1 MMPVEWLD
9 VCRRAGD
16 AVARVL
22 EALPTRVEREP
33 GVGTGEGG
41 DETTVVDA
49 EAEGA
54 VLGVLEDVAAG
65 GAEFTVVSEELG
77 ERTFGHNAAGCYVV
91 VDPIDG
97 SVNAKRGLPFYAL
110 SIAVAEGP
118 TMGDVVAG
126 FVRDYGTGE
135 EWTAIRG
142 EGAFLNGAPISLPGP
157 KDELEMLAL
166 EGTTTELINK
176 HLPVFVGLA
185 ERTRVLGSLALS
197 LCHLAAGRV
206 DAVCSLKP
214 ARSVDIAAAQL
225 LLGER
230 GFAIDLPS
238 DRPFGGAKLDLA
250 GRSQVVAAATPE
262 RCAELWDRLA
272 GR

>member
-1 MMPVEWLD
+1 MTPADWLD
-9 VCRRAGD
+9 ACRRAGD

-22 EALPTRVEREP
+22 EALPTRTEREP

-54 VLGVLEDVAAG
+54 VLGILEDVATEG
-65 GAEFTVVSEELG
+65 EDFTLVSEELG
-77 ERTFGHNAAGCYVV
+77 ERVFGPAAATCYVV

-97 SVNAKRGLPFYAL
+97 SVNAKRGIPVYAL
-110 SIAVAEGP
+110 SVAIAEGP
-118 TMGDVVAG
+118 TMADVVAG
-126 FVRDYGTGE
+126 FIRDFGTGE

-142 EGAFLNGAPISLPGP
+142 EGAFLNREPLRLPGP
-157 KDELEMLAL
+157 KDTVEMLAL
-166 EGTTTELINK
+166 EGTTTELINR
-176 HLPVFVGLA
+176 HLPAFVGTA

-206 DAVCSLKP
+206 DAVCSLKS

-225 LLGER
+225 LLHER

-238 DRPFGGAKLDLA
+238 DRPFGEAKLDLV
-250 GRSQVVAAATPE
+250 GRSQVVAAVTSE
-262 RCAELWDRLA
+262 RCAELARLL
-272 GR
+272 G